1 MGRLAVRRVVYSGKN
16 YSFESPY
23 LNDGIVIM
31 EGINGHGKST
41 FMNLI
46 YYGLG
51 GRVPAFNKS
60 DDDSNS
66 KHNEIYNDENNYVEL
81 EIEIDSKKYELT
93 RYIGNN
99 SIFIVGE
106 DKEIIETCVFRN
118 QSNDDIIVF
127 SDWILSKL
135 KIEVFDIVQGTK
147 SFKLN
152 FSDLM
157 RLIYHDQSTEIDKIY
172 KEADNSNFLSD
183 SLEIRKAIFEVLLGR
198 TYNDYYFTLGQYK
211 LKLKEYE
218 KVQAV
223 MDSYDDFLGEVL
235 DYDLANVLHIDSMIA
250 ENQEMLEKVKIERD
264 IATNEKSNA
273 NEILKLIE
281 QQKNLLM
288 QKQAERDNWSQAR
301 VSIGQSI
308 DKVLFLIDEAEKELQ
323 EIEKIRLVNKKLN
336 LFTPNTCP
344 YCLREVERK
353 KGKCICGNDI
363 SEEQYEKFF
372 YTDQEYLDILKVKKK
387 SIQSLGILLDKKN
400 ARMEGAL
407 KKIEEISE
415 DIDIIKEYISELT
428 KDITSDYNSAYVR
441 QLDARERELNAKIIE
456 LQQAEELA
464 RKREKI
470 ASQLVKLKNEVE
482 GLKNKVDSFLTSAKE
497 DMFLKKNDFSEIYL
511 DLMKQADEHCYSAYI
526 GEDYMPN
533 INLRAYRERSASVP
547 KRLMYFLTLLVE
559 SLKNDV
565 SFPKFLM
572 IDTPNKEGI
581 DKDNL
586 ITNISL
592 LKKADDYKKSGDVAY
607 QIILTTGL
615 DTYPEE
621 FKEFVFLKLDG
632 DNYLLSENN
641 MKQ

>member
-1 MGRLAVRRVVYSGKN
+1 
-16 YSFESPY
+16 
-23 LNDGIVIM
+23 M
-31 EGINGHGKST
+31 EGVNGHGKST
-41 FMNLI
+41 FMDLI

-60 DDDSNS
+60 DEDSSS
-66 KHNEIYNDENNYVEL
+66 KHNEIYNDENNYVEIEI
-81 EIEIDSKKYELT
+81 EIEIDLKSYELT

-106 DKEIIETCVFRN
+106 DEEVIETCVYRN
-118 QSNDDIIVF
+118 QSDDDTMVF

-135 KIEVFDIVQGTK
+135 HIEVFDIVQGTK

-157 RLIYHDQSTEIDKIY
+157 RLIYHDQSTEVDKIY

-198 TYNDYYFTLGQYK
+198 IYNDYYFTLGQYK

-218 KVQAV
+218 KIQAV

-235 DYDLANVLHIDSMIA
+235 DYDLANVLHIDSMIT

-264 IATNEKSNA
+264 IATNEKSNS

-281 QQKNLLM
+281 QQKNILV
-288 QKQAERDNWSQAR
+288 QKQAEKDNWMQAR
-301 VSIGQSI
+301 VSISQSI

-387 SIQSLGILLDKKN
+387 SIQSLRKLLDKKN
-400 ARMEGAL
+400 DRMDSTL
-407 KKIEEISE
+407 KKIEEISQ
-415 DIDIIKEYISELT
+415 DINNIKEYIGELT

-441 QLDARERELNAKIIE
+441 QL
-456 LQQAEELA
+456 
-464 RKREKI
+464 
-470 ASQLVKLKNEVE
+470 V
-482 GLKNKVDSFLTSAKE
+482 
-497 DMFLKKNDFSEIYL
+497 
-511 DLMKQADEHCYSAYI
+511 
-526 GEDYMPN
+526 
-533 INLRAYRERSASVP
+533 
-547 KRLMYFLTLLVE
+547 
-559 SLKNDV
+559 
-565 SFPKFLM
+565 
-572 IDTPNKEGI
+572 
-581 DKDNL
+581 
-586 ITNISL
+586 
-592 LKKADDYKKSGDVAY
+592 
-607 QIILTTGL
+607 
-615 DTYPEE
+615 
-621 FKEFVFLKLDG
+621 
-632 DNYLLSENN
+632 
-641 MKQ
+641 

>member
-31 EGINGHGKST
+31 EGVNGHGKST

-60 DDDSNS
+60 DEDSNS

-81 EIEIDSKKYELT
+81 EIEIDLKRYELT

-106 DKEIIETCVFRN
+106 NEEVIETCVFRN
-118 QSNDDIIVF
+118 QSDEDTMVF

-135 KIEVFDIVQGTK
+135 HIEVFDIVQGTK

-157 RLIYHDQSTEIDKIY
+157 RLIYHDQSTEVDKIY

-198 TYNDYYFTLGQYK
+198 IYNDYYFTLGQYK

-235 DYDLANVLHIDSMIA
+235 DYDLANVLHIDSMIT

-264 IATNEKSNA
+264 IATNEKSNS
-273 NEILKLIE
+273 NEVLKLIE
-281 QQKNLLM
+281 QQKNILV
-288 QKQAERDNWSQAR
+288 QKQAEKDNWMQAR
-301 VSIGQSI
+301 VSISQSI

-387 SIQSLGILLDKKN
+387 SIQSLRKLLDKKN
-400 ARMEGAL
+400 DRMDSTL
-407 KKIEEISE
+407 KKIEEISQ
-415 DIDIIKEYISELT
+415 DINNIKEYIGELT

-441 QLDARERELNAKIIE
+441 QLDARERELNAKIVE

-464 RKREKI
+464 KKREKI
-470 ASQLVKLKNEVE
+470 AAQLIKLKNEVD
-482 GLKNKVDSFLTSAKE
+482 GLKNKVDSYLTSAKE

-526 GEDYMPN
+526 GDDYMPN

-565 SFPKFLM
+565 NFPKFLM
-572 IDTPNKEGI
+572 VDTPNKEGI

-586 ITNISL
+586 VANIAL
-592 LKKADDYKKSGDVAY
+592 LKKAGEYTKDNDMSY

-621 FKEFVFLKLDG
+621 FKKFVFLKLEG
-632 DNYLLSENN
+632 NNYLLSENG
-641 MKQ
+641 KKK

>member
-31 EGINGHGKST
+31 EGVNGHGKST

-60 DDDSNS
+60 DEDSNS
-66 KHNEIYNDENNYVEL
+66 KHSEIYNDENNYVEL
-81 EIEIDSKKYELT
+81 EIEIDLKRYELT

-106 DKEIIETCVFRN
+106 NEEVIETCVFRN
-118 QSNDDIIVF
+118 QSDEDTMVF

-135 KIEVFDIVQGTK
+135 HIEVFDIVQGTK

-157 RLIYHDQSTEIDKIY
+157 RLIYHDQSTEVDKIY

-198 TYNDYYFTLGQYK
+198 IYNDYYFTLGQYK

-235 DYDLANVLHIDSMIA
+235 DYDLANVLHIDSMIT

-264 IATNEKSNA
+264 IATNEKSNS

-281 QQKNLLM
+281 RQKNILV
-288 QKQAERDNWSQAR
+288 QKQAEKDNWMQAR

-344 YCLREVERK
+344 YCLREVGRK

-387 SIQSLGILLDKKN
+387 SIQSLGRLLDKKN
-400 ARMEGAL
+400 DRMESAL
-407 KKIEEISE
+407 KKIEEISQ
-415 DIDIIKEYISELT
+415 DINRIKEYISELT

-441 QLDARERELNAKIIE
+441 QLDARERELNAKIVE

-464 RKREKI
+464 KKREKI
-470 ASQLVKLKNEVE
+470 ATQLIKLKNEVD
-482 GLKNKVDSFLTSAKE
+482 GLKNKVDSYLTAAKE
-497 DMFLKKNDFSEIYL
+497 DMFLKKNDFSEVYL

-526 GEDYMPN
+526 GDDYMPN

-565 SFPKFLM
+565 NFPKFLM
-572 IDTPNKEGI
+572 VDTPNKEGI

-586 ITNISL
+586 VTNIAL
-592 LKKADDYKKSGDVAY
+592 LKKAEEYTKDNDMSY

-615 DTYPEE
+615 DTYPKE
-621 FKEFVFLKLDG
+621 FKEFVFLKLEG
-632 DNYLLSENN
+632 NHYLLSENG
-641 MKQ
+641 KKK

>member
-31 EGINGHGKST
+31 EGVNGHGKST

-60 DDDSNS
+60 DEDSNS

-81 EIEIDSKKYELT
+81 EIEIDLKRYELT

-106 DKEIIETCVFRN
+106 NEEVIETCVFRN
-118 QSNDDIIVF
+118 QSDEDTMVF

-135 KIEVFDIVQGTK
+135 HIEVFDIVQGTK

-157 RLIYHDQSTEIDKIY
+157 RLIYHDQSTEVDKIY

-198 TYNDYYFTLGQYK
+198 IYNDYYFTLGQYK

-235 DYDLANVLHIDSMIA
+235 DYDLANVLHIDSMIT

-264 IATNEKSNA
+264 IATNEKSNS

-281 QQKNLLM
+281 QQKNILV
-288 QKQAERDNWSQAR
+288 QKQAEKDNWMQAR

-387 SIQSLGILLDKKN
+387 SIQSLRKLLDKKN
-400 ARMEGAL
+400 DRMDSTL
-407 KKIEEISE
+407 KKIEEISQ
-415 DIDIIKEYISELT
+415 DINNIKEYIGELT

-441 QLDARERELNAKIIE
+441 QLDARERELNAKIVE

-464 RKREKI
+464 KKREKI
-470 ASQLVKLKNEVE
+470 AAQLIKLKNEVD
-482 GLKNKVDSFLTSAKE
+482 GLKNKVDSYLTSAKE
-497 DMFLKKNDFSEIYL
+497 DMFLKKNDFSEVYL
-511 DLMKQADEHCYSAYI
+511 GLMKQADEHCYSAYI
-526 GEDYMPN
+526 GDDYMPN

-565 SFPKFLM
+565 NFPKFLM
-572 IDTPNKEGI
+572 VDTPNKEGI

-586 ITNISL
+586 VANIAL
-592 LKKADDYKKSGDVAY
+592 LKKAGEYTKDNDMSY

-621 FKEFVFLKLDG
+621 FKKFVFLKLEG
-632 DNYLLSENN
+632 NNYLLSENG
-641 MKQ
+641 KKK

>member
-31 EGINGHGKST
+31 EGVNGHGKST
-41 FMNLI
+41 FMDLI

-60 DDDSNS
+60 DEDSSS
-66 KHNEIYNDENNYVEL
+66 KHNEIYNDENNYVEI
-81 EIEIDSKKYELT
+81 EIEIDLKSYELT

-106 DKEIIETCVFRN
+106 DEEVIETCVYRN
-118 QSNDDIIVF
+118 QSDDDTMVF

-135 KIEVFDIVQGTK
+135 HIEVFDIVQGTK

-157 RLIYHDQSTEIDKIY
+157 RLIYHDQSTEVDKIY

-198 TYNDYYFTLGQYK
+198 IYNDYYFTLGQYK

-218 KVQAV
+218 KIQAV

-235 DYDLANVLHIDSMIA
+235 DYDLANVLHIDSMIT

-264 IATNEKSNA
+264 IATNEKSNS

-281 QQKNLLM
+281 QQKNILV
-288 QKQAERDNWSQAR
+288 QKQAEKDNWMQAR
-301 VSIGQSI
+301 VSISQSI

-387 SIQSLGILLDKKN
+387 SIQSLRKLLDKKN
-400 ARMEGAL
+400 DRMDSTL
-407 KKIEEISE
+407 KKIEEISQ
-415 DIDIIKEYISELT
+415 DINNIKEYIGELT

-441 QLDARERELNAKIIE
+441 QLDARERELNAKIVE

-464 RKREKI
+464 KKREKI
-470 ASQLVKLKNEVE
+470 AAQLIKLKNEVD
-482 GLKNKVDSFLTSAKE
+482 GLKNKVDSYLTSAKK

-526 GEDYMPN
+526 GDDYMPN

-565 SFPKFLM
+565 NFPKFLM
-572 IDTPNKEGI
+572 VDTPNKEGI

-586 ITNISL
+586 VTNIAL
-592 LKKADDYKKSGDVAY
+592 LKKAEEYTKNNDMTY

-621 FKEFVFLKLDG
+621 FKEFVFLKLEG
-632 DNYLLSENN
+632 NHYLLSENG
-641 MKQ
+641 KKK

>member
-31 EGINGHGKST
+31 EGVNGHGKST

-60 DDDSNS
+60 DEDSNS

-81 EIEIDSKKYELT
+81 EIEIDLKRYELT

-99 SIFIVGE
+99 SVFIVGE
-106 DKEIIETCVFRN
+106 NEEVIETCVFRN
-118 QSNDDIIVF
+118 QSDEDTMVF

-135 KIEVFDIVQGTK
+135 HIEVFDIVQGTK

-157 RLIYHDQSTEIDKIY
+157 RLIYHDQSTEVDKIY

-198 TYNDYYFTLGQYK
+198 IYNDYYFTLGQYK

-235 DYDLANVLHIDSMIA
+235 DYDLANVLHIDSMIT

-264 IATNEKSNA
+264 IATNEKSNS
-273 NEILKLIE
+273 NEVLKLIE
-281 QQKNLLM
+281 QQKNILV
-288 QKQAERDNWSQAR
+288 QKQAEKDNWMQAR

-387 SIQSLGILLDKKN
+387 SIQSLGKLLDKKN
-400 ARMEGAL
+400 DRMESAL
-407 KKIEEISE
+407 KKIEEISQ
-415 DIDIIKEYISELT
+415 DINRIKEYISELT

-441 QLDARERELNAKIIE
+441 QLDARERELNAKIVE

-464 RKREKI
+464 KKREKI
-470 ASQLVKLKNEVE
+470 AAQLIKLKNEVD
-482 GLKNKVDSFLTSAKE
+482 GLKNKVDSYLTSAKE
-497 DMFLKKNDFSEIYL
+497 DMFLKKNDFSEVYL
-511 DLMKQADEHCYSAYI
+511 GLMKQADEHCYSAYI
-526 GEDYMPN
+526 GDDYMPN

-565 SFPKFLM
+565 NFPKFLM
-572 IDTPNKEGI
+572 VDTPNKEGI

-586 ITNISL
+586 VANIAL
-592 LKKADDYKKSGDVAY
+592 LKKAGEYTKDNDMSY

-621 FKEFVFLKLDG
+621 FKKFVFLKLEG
-632 DNYLLSENN
+632 NNYLLSENG
-641 MKQ
+641 KKK